1 MSCETNRSPF
11 YFLLGPPNAGK
22 SSLFNLLARRDAAIV
37 SPIAGTTRDVLQVS
51 MDLGGVKCTLQ
62 DTAGVRSETEDI
74 LELEGMKRA
83 KTVIQEADLV
93 LAMIDVTDASYGMG
107 IVQSVLE
114 ECSASDDEDE
124 DDDESDNSS
133 MIDSTRMMLVRNK
146 QDLIEGKSIHEE
158 SKEYQQAEFGDQ
170 IFDISCQNQEGID
183 TFLDALTQK
192 VVDRTRVDSSDS
204 GEGALITRA
213 RHRQHVEAAV
223 EALERFA
230 MLSREGSMAVDMA
243 AEELRLAAS
252 ELGRVTGAVD
262 VEDVL
267 DVLFS
272 DFCIGK

>member
-1 MSCETNRSPF
+1 
-11 YFLLGPPNAGK
+11 
-22 SSLFNLLARRDAAIV
+22 
-37 SPIAGTTRDVLQVS
+37 

-62 DTAGVRSETEDI
+62 DTAGVRSDTMDV

-93 LAMIDVTDASYGMG
+93 VAMIDVTDASYGMEV
-107 IVQSVLE
+107 VQSVLD
-114 ECSASDDEDE
+114 ECSNI
-124 DDDESDNSS
+124 DDDGLE
-133 MIDSTRMMLVRNK
+133 IDSTQMLLVRNK
-146 QDLIEGKSIHEE
+146 NDLVEGAKGDNEGKTQQKIKFGE
-158 SKEYQQAEFGDQ
+158 S
-170 IFDISCQNQEGID
+170 IFDISCRNQVGID
-183 TFLDALTQK
+183 KFLDALTQQ
-192 VVDRTRVDSSDS
+192 VLARTKSDANLS
-204 GEGALITRA
+204 NTSEGALITRA

-223 EALERFA
+223 MALERFSV
-230 MLSREGSMAVDMA
+230 LSREGSMAVDMA

>member
-1 MSCETNRSPF
+1 M
-11 YFLLGPPNAGK
+11 
-22 SSLFNLLARRDAAIV
+22 ARRDAAIV

-62 DTAGVRSETEDI
+62 DTAGVRSDTEDI

-93 LAMIDVTDASYGMG
+93 LAMIDVTDASYGME

-114 ECSASDDEDE
+114 ECSDSDDED
-124 DDDESDNSS
+124 DDSS
-133 MIDSTRMMLVRNK
+133 MIDPSRMLLVRNK
-146 QDLIEGKSIHEE
+146 QDLMEDGKSINDEDD
-158 SKEYQQAEFGDQ
+158 KQQRAEFGEG
-170 IFDISCQNQEGID
+170 IYDISCQNQEGID
-183 TFLDALTQK
+183 VFLNALTEK
-192 VVDRTRVDSSDS
+192 VISRTSAGADSDSS

-223 EALERFA
+223 MALERFA
-230 MLSREGSMAVDMA
+230 VLSREGSMAVDMA

>member
-1 MSCETNRSPF
+1 
-11 YFLLGPPNAGK
+11 
-22 SSLFNLLARRDAAIV
+22 LARRDAAIV

-62 DTAGVRSETEDI
+62 DTAGVRSDTVDI

-83 KTVIQEADLV
+83 KTVIREADLV
-93 LAMIDVTDASYGMG
+93 VAMIDVTDASYGME
-107 IVQSVLE
+107 IVQSVLA
-114 ECSASDDEDE
+114 ECKDIN
-124 DDDESDNSS
+124 DDDENEDARKL
-133 MIDSTRMMLVRNK
+133 DSTRMLLVRNK
-146 QDLIEGKSIHEE
+146 QDLMEEGKSTDTED
-158 SKEYQQAEFGDQ
+158 KKQRAEFGDE
-170 IFDISCQNQEGID
+170 IFDISCRNQVGID
-183 TFLDALTQK
+183 TFLDALTQR
-192 VVDRTRVDSSDS
+192 VVARTRVGEDSSNS

-223 EALERFA
+223 MALERFA
-230 MLSREGSMAVDMA
+230 ILSREGSMAVDMA

>member
-1 MSCETNRSPF
+1 
-11 YFLLGPPNAGK
+11 
-22 SSLFNLLARRDAAIV
+22 
-37 SPIAGTTRDVLQVS
+37 
-51 MDLGGVKCTLQ
+51 MDLGGIKCTLQ

-114 ECSASDDEDE
+114 ECSASDDEE
-124 DDDESDNSS
+124 DDESDNSS

-146 QDLIEGKSIHEE
+146 QDLIEGKTIDEE
-158 SKEYQQAEFGDQ
+158 SKERQQAEFGDQ

-183 TFLDALTQK
+183 TFLDALTEK
-192 VVDRTRVDSSDS
+192 VVARTRVDSSDS

>member
-1 MSCETNRSPF
+1 M
-11 YFLLGPPNAGK
+11 YLGPPNAGK

-62 DTAGVRSETEDI
+62 DTAGVRSDTNDV

-93 LAMIDVTDASYGMG
+93 LAMIDITDASYGME
-107 IVQSVLE
+107 IVQSVLK
-114 ECSASDDEDE
+114 ECNGSNE
-124 DDDESDNSS
+124 DDNDENDNVS
-133 MIDSTRMMLVRNK
+133 MVDSTRMFLVRNK
-146 QDLIEGKSIHEE
+146 QDLMEEAITIESENK
-158 SKEYQQAEFGDQ
+158 KQQEAVFGEG
-170 IFDISCQNQEGID
+170 IFDISCHNQEGID
-183 TFLDALTQK
+183 SFLDSLTQK
-192 VVDRTRVDSSDS
+192 VIARTTLGADSGSS

-223 EALERFA
+223 MALERFA
-230 MLSREGSMAVDMA
+230 VLSREGSMAVDMA
-243 AEELRLAAS
+243 AEELRLAVS

>member
-1 MSCETNRSPF
+1 M
-11 YFLLGPPNAGK
+11 
-22 SSLFNLLARRDAAIV
+22 ARRDAAIV

-62 DTAGVRSETEDI
+62 DTAGVRSDTEDI

-93 LAMIDVTDASYGMG
+93 LAMIDVTDASYGME

-114 ECSASDDEDE
+114 ECGESDDED
-124 DDDESDNSS
+124 DNSS
-133 MIDSTRMMLVRNK
+133 MIDPSRMLLVRNK
-146 QDLIEGKSIHEE
+146 QDLMEDGTSINDEDD
-158 SKEYQQAEFGDQ
+158 KQQRAEFGEG

-183 TFLDALTQK
+183 VFLNALTQK
-192 VVDRTRVDSSDS
+192 VVSRTSTDADSGSS

-223 EALERFA
+223 MALERFA
-230 MLSREGSMAVDMA
+230 VLSREGSMAVDMA

>member
-1 MSCETNRSPF
+1 
-11 YFLLGPPNAGK
+11 
-22 SSLFNLLARRDAAIV
+22 
-37 SPIAGTTRDVLQVS
+37 

-62 DTAGVRSETEDI
+62 DTAGVRSDTMDV

-93 LAMIDVTDASYGMG
+93 VAMIDVTDASYGME
-107 IVQSVLE
+107 IVQSTLK
-114 ECSASDDEDE
+114 ECNLINGDDEN
-124 DDDESDNSS
+124 DNPHEF
-133 MIDSTRMMLVRNK
+133 DSTQMLLVRNK
-146 QDLIEGKSIHEE
+146 QDLLGNSDKIDARDEE
-158 SKEYQQAEFGDQ
+158 QEKGQFGGE
-170 IFDISCQNQEGID
+170 IFDISCQNQVGID
-183 TFLDALTQK
+183 TFLNALTQK
-192 VVDRTRVDSSDS
+192 VVARTTADAALTDS

-223 EALERFA
+223 LALERFDV
-230 MLSREGSMAVDMA
+230 LSREGSMAVDIA

-252 ELGRVTGAVD
+252 ELGRITGAVD

>member
-1 MSCETNRSPF
+1 M
-11 YFLLGPPNAGK
+11 
-22 SSLFNLLARRDAAIV
+22 
-37 SPIAGTTRDVLQVS
+37 QVS

-62 DTAGVRSETEDI
+62 DTAGVRSDTEDI

-93 LAMIDVTDASYGMG
+93 LAMIDVTDASYGME

-114 ECSASDDEDE
+114 ECSESDNEDE
-124 DDDESDNSS
+124 DDNSS
-133 MIDSTRMMLVRNK
+133 MIDPSRMLLVRNK
-146 QDLIEGKSIHEE
+146 QDLMEDGKSINDEDDR
-158 SKEYQQAEFGDQ
+158 QQRAEFGDE

-183 TFLDALTQK
+183 IFLNALTQK
-192 VVDRTRVDSSDS
+192 VVSRTSAGADSDSS

-223 EALERFA
+223 MALERFA
-230 MLSREGSMAVDMA
+230 VLSREGSMAVDMA

>member
-1 MSCETNRSPF
+1 M
-11 YFLLGPPNAGK
+11 
-22 SSLFNLLARRDAAIV
+22 
-37 SPIAGTTRDVLQVS
+37 
-51 MDLGGVKCTLQ
+51 Q
-62 DTAGVRSETEDI
+62 DTAGVRSNTTDV

-83 KTVIQEADLV
+83 KTAIREADLV
-93 LAMIDVTDASYGMG
+93 VAMIDVTAASHGME

-114 ECSASDDEDE
+114 ECNTN
-124 DDDESDNSS
+124 DDDDDDGNN
-133 MIDSTRMMLVRNK
+133 IDDDGANKIDPQRMLLVRNK
-146 QDLIEGKSIHEE
+146 QDLLEE
-158 SKEYQQAEFGDQ
+158 KANSDDEDQQEQIEFGDDS
-170 IFDISCQNQEGID
+170 FDISCRNQEGID

-192 VVDRTRVDSSDS
+192 VVARTRGNADSDNA

-223 EALERFA
+223 MALERFA
-230 MLSREGSMAVDMA
+230 ILSKEGNMAVDMA

-252 ELGRVTGAVD
+252 ELGRITGAVD